1 MRKISIAV
9 VLLFLG
15 KATYAQQE
23 LPVPPG
29 TPQSY
34 NPAIT
39 TGVSFLTIA
48 PDARAAGMGD
58 MGVAT
63 KADAFSQF
71 YNPAKY
77 AFAEKQQ
84 GFALSYTPYM
94 SNIASDI
101 SLMGASYYNRFNER
115 SAFGASLRYFTL
127 GEINLTNQTGEFQG
141 VEKPNEFAVDVSY
154 TIKWSENFAMAVAGR
169 YISSNLKLRGDGE
182 TSANSIAVDVAGYYE
197 SDRMSF
203 DSYEGRLRAGFNFQ
217 NMGPKISYTGDS
229 NYASNIPTTLRLGAG
244 FDFILDSYNTVTV
257 YGEATK
263 LLVPSNIQPTF
274 LDYNGNGEMDTADEV
289 NSANRSNAKAL
300 QDYRDIG
307 WFSGMFKSFGDAPGG
322 FSEEMKE
329 FTWALGGE
337 YWYQNSFAFRLGYFN
352 EAAEKGA
359 RKYATLGAGFKY
371 NIVTVDVSYLFA
383 TGKIQNPLE
392 NTLRFSLTFNF
403 GKDYFKN

>member
-1 MRKISIAV
+1 MRKILIAV
-9 VLLFLG
+9 ALLFFG
-15 KATYAQQE
+15 KATYAQNE
-23 LPVPPG
+23 LPMPPG
-29 TPQSY
+29 TSQSY

-94 SNIASDI
+94 SSIASDI
-101 SLMGASYYNRFNER
+101 SLMGASYYNRISER
-115 SAFGASLRYFTL
+115 SSVGASLRYFTL
-127 GEINLTNQTGEFQG
+127 GEINLTDQTGYPAG
-141 VEKPNEFAVDVSY
+141 IEKPNEFSMDVSY
-154 TIKWSENFAMAVAGR
+154 TIKLSDNFGLGVAGR

-182 TSANSIAVDVAGYYE
+182 TSAKTFAVDVAGYYE

-203 DSYEGRLRAGFNFQ
+203 DSYEGRLRAGFNLQ
-217 NMGPKISYTGDS
+217 NMGPKISYTGDT

-263 LLVPSNIQPTF
+263 LMVPSNLQPTF
-274 LDYNGNGEMDTADEV
+274 IDANGNGKYDDGETV
-289 NSANRSNAKAL
+289 NNRL
-300 QDYRDIG
+300 QEYRDIG

-337 YWYQNSFAFRLGYFN
+337 YWYQNSFAFRVGYFN
-352 EAAEKGA
+352 EAQEKGA

-403 GKDYFKN
+403 GRDYYKN

>member
-1 MRKISIAV
+1 MRRISIIAAF
-9 VLLFLG
+9 LLI
-15 KATYAQQE
+15 ATVSKAQQT
-23 LPVPPG
+23 LPVPDG
-29 TPQSY
+29 TAYSY
-34 NPAIT
+34 QPAIT

-63 KADAFSQF
+63 KTDAFSQF

-101 SLMGASYYNRFNER
+101 SLMGASYFNRFSER
-115 SAFGASLRYFTL
+115 SSFGASLRYFTL
-127 GEINLTNQTGEFQG
+127 GEINLTNNVGEFAG
-141 VEKPNEFAVDVSY
+141 VEKPNEFSFDMSY
-154 TIKWSENFAMAVAGR
+154 AIKFSDNFAGAVTGR

-182 TSANSIAVDVAGYYE
+182 TSASTFAVDVSGFYE
-197 SDRMSF
+197 SDRMQF
-203 DSYEGRLRAGFNFQ
+203 GNYDGRLRLGFNFQ
-217 NMGPKISYTGDS
+217 NMGPKVNYTGDQ
-229 NYASNIPTTLRLGAG
+229 NYASNIPTTLRLGGG
-244 FDFILDSYNTVTV
+244 FDFILDNYNTVSV

-263 LLVPSNIQPTF
+263 LMVPSNLQPTF
-274 LDYNGNGEMDTADEV
+274 KDYNGNGQLDGSEEI
-289 NSANRSNAKAL
+289 NSVDRRL
-300 QDYRDIG
+300 QEYRDIG

-329 FTWALGGE
+329 FTWALGAE

-352 EAAEKGA
+352 ESEIKGA

-371 NIVTVDVSYLFA
+371 NIVNVDLSYLFA
-383 TGKIQNPLE
+383 TGKVQNPLE

-403 GKDYFKN
+403 GRDYYKN